1 MEAVGR
7 AALNYHGLMMRFNRL
22 AGVVFAGAA
31 WAACAQ
37 TPAQSPKPPASDAAA
52 DRAAAAEVPV
62 SALDSELFYELLLG
76 ELNTR
81 SGEPGT
87 GFSLI
92 LDAARKSKDP
102 LVYQRA
108 VDIALQS
115 RSGEAALLAARGWQE
130 ALPQSREANGYL
142 LQILIALNRIP
153 ETLDP
158 LKQALATG
166 PAAERPLQI
175 SLVPRQYSRAGDKKA
190 AAAVVEQALT
200 PFTTQGATA
209 VAAWTAIGQTRI
221 AAGDPSGALDAAR
234 KGQAADPRA
243 EGPVLLGLELMDPKQ
258 PLAEPLVT
266 RYLESGPAA
275 PELRM
280 AYARGLLDMRRET
293 EATQQLQTIV
303 REQPAF
309 AQAWLVLG
317 ALQVQDNR
325 FDDGEKSL
333 KRYVE
338 LAANMPAEERKRGLD
353 QAYLSLAQIAE
364 KRRDFPAAEAWLA
377 RIDNA
382 QDMASAQLRRAS
394 ILARQGK
401 LDEGRKLIRDLPERN
416 PGDARTKLLAE
427 VQLLRDNKQYRAA
440 FEVLGKG
447 VAADPRDADLLYDQ
461 AMLAEKVGDLAEME
475 RLIRQVVAVKPDY
488 HHAYNALGYSL
499 AERNIRLPEARELI
513 RKALEFAPGDPFIS
527 DSLGWVEFR
536 MGNQQ
541 EAARILEAAY
551 KAKPD
556 PEIAAHL
563 GEVLWSLGQRDKAA
577 AVWKEGLLLSGENE
591 TLNETL
597 KRLRVKL

>member
-1 MEAVGR
+1 MK
-7 AALNYHGLMMRFNRL
+7 RFHRL
-22 AGVVFAGAA
+22 AGVVLAGAA

-37 TPAQSPKPPASDAAA
+37 APAQTPKPATSDAAA
-52 DRAAAAEVPV
+52 DKAAAAEVPV

-76 ELNTR
+76 ELNSR

-102 LVYQRA
+102 QVYQRA

-115 RSGEAALLAARGWQE
+115 RSGEAALLAARSWQE

-153 ETLDP
+153 ETLEP
-158 LKQALATG
+158 LKQALTTG
-166 PAAERPLQI
+166 PVAERSLQI
-175 SLVPRQYSRAGDKKA
+175 SLVPRQYARAGDKKA

-200 PFTTQGATA
+200 SYTAQPATA
-209 VAAWTAIGQTRI
+209 AAAWTAIGQTRV
-221 AAGDPSGALDAAR
+221 AAGDPTGALDAAR
-234 KGQAADPRA
+234 KAQAADPRA
-243 EGPVLLGLELMDPKQ
+243 EGPALLGLQLMDAKQ

-266 RYLESGPAA
+266 RYLESGPAS
-275 PELRM
+275 PDLRM

-293 EATQQLQTIV
+293 EATQQLQTVV
-303 REQPAF
+303 RERPEF

-317 ALQVQDNR
+317 ALQVQDNQ

-338 LAANMPAEERKRGLD
+338 LAASMPAEERKRGLD

-364 KRRDFPAAEAWLA
+364 KRRDYAGAEAWIA

-382 QDMASAQLRRAS
+382 QDMVSAQLRRAS

-401 LDEGRKLIRDLPERN
+401 LEEGRALIRGLPERN
-416 PGDARTKLLAE
+416 PGDARTKLMAE

-440 FEVLGKG
+440 FEVAGKAA
-447 VAADPRDADLLYDQ
+447 AADPKDMDLLYDQ
-461 AMLAEKVGDLAEME
+461 AMLAEKMGDLDEME
-475 RLIRQVVAVKPDY
+475 RLIRQVVAIKPDY

-499 AERNIRLPEARELI
+499 AERNIRLPEARQLI
-513 RKALEFAPGDPFIS
+513 QKALEYAPGDPFIS

-541 EAARILEAAY
+541 EAARILEAAF
-551 KAKPD
+551 KTKPD

-577 AVWKEGLLLSGENE
+577 AIWKEGLLLNGDNE